1 MNRSNGRAAIG
12 IIFII
17 FGALLIADNFT
28 FVDIHLFSWPV
39 IFIIIGA
46 FVLSGSHRSTGGLFL
61 LFFGIFG
68 LLGRI
73 FDFSIGFAI
82 REYWPAALIL
92 IGLYMIMKR
101 NHGGTKHSQTNV
113 DSDSDFFDDTGVFSD
128 NKKTITSKNFKG
140 GKITILFGNTTLN
153 LRDTELAEG
162 NQVLDIMIIFG
173 GLTIEA
179 RNDFNIIVNA
189 TSIFGGF
196 EDKRNKNPN
205 EIPLSGKS
213 LTIKGITLFGGGVI
227 YN

>member
-1 MNRSNGRAAIG
+1 MNRSNGRAVIG

-46 FVLSGSHRSTGGLFL
+46 FILSGSHRSTGGLFL

-82 REYWPAALIL
+82 KEYWPAVLIL
-92 IGLYMIMKR
+92 IGLYLIMKHNNSGSR
-101 NHGGTKHSQTNV
+101 HSQTNGN
-113 DSDSDFFDDTGVFSD
+113 SDSDFFDDACVFSD
-128 NKKTITSKNFKG
+128 NKKVLTSKNFKG
-140 GKITILFGNTTLN
+140 GKITTLFGSTTLN

-162 NQVLDIMIIFG
+162 NQILDILIIFG
-173 GLTIEA
+173 GITIEA

-205 EIPLSGKS
+205 EIPQSNRS
-213 LTIKGITLFGGGVI
+213 LTVKGLSLFGGGII